1 MATIDLLVARGIR
14 LHLGRFGV
22 CLTIFPGVQ
31 ETQARLRVELKYQD
45 SLELLT
51 YSLQNLILTGQSSCN
66 HSGGMFA
73 FESLQS

>member
-1 MATIDLLVARGIR
+1 MPTIDLLVARGSR

-22 CLTIFPGVQ
+22 Q
-31 ETQARLRVELKYQD
+31 ETPARLRVELKYQD

-66 HSGGMFA
+66 DSGGMFA
-73 FESLQS
+73 FERLQS